1 MDIHHNQTTGDD
13 SRGQLFEVNFGS
25 ARTDP
30 LIPSAVTISH
40 EPIALKL
47 KLNDINSYDKNPRRT
62 FNPAYERIKESIRS
76 QRGLN
81 NPFNVTRRPGEE
93 KYMVQSGG
101 NTRLAILREL
111 YSETRDE
118 VFNTVQCFYV
128 PWTSESSVIT
138 AHLIENELRG
148 DMALID
154 KAYAIRAL
162 REELEQEQGATL
174 SDRAFINVLTEIGFK
189 LSRRQAIRL
198 NYALELDQ
206 VIPQAL
212 REGMTYPQLDAIKK
226 TEQAYLQYCAGKTEQ
241 MPALFANQMAEH
253 DGDYFDFEQVRHAI
267 DRELSQLI
275 SVPSNRISLEIDALL
290 FEVTKKL
297 EAGELLNESLLDS
310 QADTTHF
317 RQPTSLMPQTIENH
331 ESKEREARPV
341 IATETIPP
349 KTRSQKPF
357 DSISKQSHALT
368 IEDAPKSPDDAKG
381 KNMDLFSLHQHGF
394 GLATQIAQAISMEHL
409 ILPRS
414 KGMGFVIEKP
424 AIQPQNFTEWGI
436 WWMLMGLSEQ
446 SADEKHVTLWQD
458 TELYQ
463 LYASDA
469 EGGENVRNFLSDP
482 PNLQLFP
489 HQVLNDSN
497 RLSDGVLNKLIRLIE
512 NCRTLRKHFSSGVLW
527 PEP

>member
-1 MDIHHNQTTGDD
+1 MDINHNRATGND

-30 LIPSAVTISH
+30 LMPSEVTISY
-40 EPIALKL
+40 EQIALTL
-47 KLNDINSYDKNPRRT
+47 KLNEIKSYDKNPRRT
-62 FNPAYERIKESIRS
+62 LNPAYERIKESIRS

-81 NPFNVTRRPGEE
+81 NPFNVTRRPGDE

-111 YSETRDE
+111 YSETSDE

-138 AHLIENELRG
+138 AHLVENELRG

-154 KAYAIRAL
+154 KAYAIQAL
-162 REELEQEQGATL
+162 RAELEHEQGITL
-174 SDRAFINVLTEIGFK
+174 SDKAFIKQVTERGFK
-189 LSRRQAIRL
+189 LSLRQANRL
-198 NYALELDQ
+198 HYALELDQ
-206 VIPQAL
+206 VIPIAL
-212 REGMTYPQLDAIKK
+212 REGMTFRQLETIKS
-226 TEQAYLQYCAGKTEQ
+226 TEKAYQQYCSGKTEQ

-253 DGDYFDFEQVRHAI
+253 DGDYFNFEQVRHAI

-290 FEVTKKL
+290 FEFTKKQ
-297 EAGELLNESLLDS
+297 ETRELHNDLRADSLADS
-310 QADTTHF
+310 THF
-317 RQPTSLMPQTIENH
+317 LLPMHLMPQAIENH
-331 ESKEREARPV
+331 EAKGCEDRPV
-341 IATETIPP
+341 IATETIHT
-349 KTRSQKPF
+349 KTRSQNLY
-357 DSISKQSHALT
+357 DSNSKQSPTL
-368 IEDAPKSPDDAKG
+368 DYDQAPNEAILESI
-381 KNMDLFSLHQHGF
+381 DLLSLHQQGF
-394 GLATQIAQAISMEHL
+394 EMAAQIAQAINMEHL
-409 ILPRS
+409 ILPRT

-424 AIQPQNFTEWGI
+424 AIPPQNFTEWGI
-436 WWMLMGLSEQ
+436 WWLLLGLSEQ
-446 SADEKHVTLWQD
+446 GADEKHILLWQD

-497 RLSDGVLNKLIRLIE
+497 ILNDSVLNELIRLIE